1 MKYRILLVIPFA
13 GLVIAGCEK
22 PERSIRHYREVSMVK
37 DDARPPE
44 PPAISAAPLN
54 VPPASTGP
62 GTMGE
67 LPPEM
72 RTPSL
77 PLEWQTPEGWEER
90 PGSGMRIATF
100 MVLGNEC
107 TLMTFPG
114 DVGGDEANIRR
125 WLGQLGQPVD
135 DDVLKSF
142 VANPVRFETAGGFEC
157 RLFDYSAIL
166 PEGSPKNI
174 IAGIITID
182 DHTAFVKLMGD
193 SAVLKEQKTAFENL
207 CKSIRLKPAQD
218 S

>member
-1 MKYRILLVIPFA
+1 MNYRILLVIPVA
-13 GLVIAGCEK
+13 GLLISGCEK
-22 PERSIRHYREVSMVK
+22 PERSVRHYREVSMVK
-37 DDARPPE
+37 DDAKPAE
-44 PPAISAAPLN
+44 PPMMSAAPST
-54 VPPASTGP
+54 PAAPSGQ
-62 GTMGE
+62 GAMGE

-77 PLEWQTPEGWEER
+77 PLAWQTPEGWEER

-100 MVLGNEC
+100 MVQGNEC

-125 WLGQLGQPVD
+125 WLGQLGQSVG

-157 RLFDYSAIL
+157 RFFDYSAIL

-174 IAGIITID
+174 LAGIITIN
-182 DHTAFVKLMGD
+182 DHTAFLKLMGD
-193 SAVLKEQKTAFENL
+193 SAILKAQKNAFENL
-207 CKSIRLKPAQD
+207 CKSIRLKPE
-218 S
+218 SI